1 MDEQEKR
8 EFEIH
13 LQNCQECR
21 ESMKAFET
29 MKDST
34 QFTSA
39 PLQTINAIFEKT
51 TRKKSFF
58 SFAEAVKS
66 WKITVAFAAGL
77 IVGICAFSLK
87 DFTQK
92 NGGIRYY
99 ADISIEEIES
109 IDYYLDEM
117 ENYLMV

>member
-1 MDEQEKR
+1 MNEQEKK
-8 EFEIH
+8 EFEAH

-21 ESMKAFET
+21 DCLKAFDT
-29 MKDST
+29 IKNSA
-34 QFTSA
+34 QLTSA
-39 PLQTINAIFEKT
+39 PLQTINAIFENT

-58 SFAEAVKS
+58 SFAEIAKS

-87 DFTQK
+87 DFTQQ

-99 ADISIEEIES
+99 SDISIEEIES

-117 ENYLMV
+117 EDYFMV